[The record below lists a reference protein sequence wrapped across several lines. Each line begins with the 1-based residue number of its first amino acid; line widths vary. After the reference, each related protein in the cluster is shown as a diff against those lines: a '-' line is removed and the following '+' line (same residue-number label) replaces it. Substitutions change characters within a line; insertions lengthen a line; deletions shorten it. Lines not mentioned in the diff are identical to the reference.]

1 MKLDSRSKLNLLLFS
16 CLFLAGASTEAA
28 GYGGKAYEATVE
40 NYTGTMT
47 KSHVWADG
55 LGHQRTESVV
65 NGANTISI
73 MDMPNKVI
81 YAIDH
86 SRKTITSMPMDPKA
100 TNAPDP
106 AVKWQAIGAKVI
118 DGHPC
123 VGKRATVDGMQMEY
137 WEGTDTGSTV
147 AVVTN
152 GKLTMK
158 MTSWKPLAPNP
169 GLFALPAGYQRVD
182 MSALMR
188 NMGSFDPSKFSA
200 PGGGA
205 TNAGF
210 NPAAI
215 QKMYQKNPASS
226 GDDE

>member
-1 MKLDSRSKLNLLLFS
+1 MKLDSRSKFNLLLSS
-16 CLFLAGASTEAA
+16 CLVLSVGPAGAA
-28 GYGGKAYEATVE
+28 GYGKAYEATVE
-40 NYTGTMT
+40 NYAGTMT

-65 NGANTISI
+65 NGVNNVSI
-73 MDMPNKVI
+73 MDIPNKVI

-86 SRKTITSMPMDPKA
+86 SRKTITTVPMDPKA
-100 TNAPDP
+100 SNAPDP

-147 AVVTN
+147 AIVAN

-158 MTSWKPLAPNP
+158 MTSWKPLGPNP

-200 PGGGA
+200 PGGG
-205 TNAGF
+205 TSNGGY

-215 QKMYQKNPASS
+215 QKMYQRNPASS